1 MSEMI
6 YCRGCGKQIHKTAP
20 TCPSC
25 GVAGDPAALR
35 SLLQAK
41 AEGGDPLARLAM
53 GALQVTELN
62 ESGALRTQTA
72 AGLWCLFL
80 GQFGAHWF
88 YLRRTVPGIL
98 SLLFFW
104 TGIPGIIA
112 LVNGWQITF
121 VDRQAWAKKY
131 NNGISTPPAHW
142 VLKVLVIAYPVLVI
156 ISVPYLI

>member
-1 MSEMI
+1 MSEMV

-25 GVAGDPAALR
+25 
-35 SLLQAK
+35 
-41 AEGGDPLARLAM
+41 

-104 TGIPGIIA
+104 TWIPAIIA
-112 LVNGWQITF
+112 FVNGWQITF
-121 VDRQAWAKKY
+121 GDRQAWAKKY

-142 VLKVLVIAYPVLVI
+142 VVKVLVIAFPVLGFLFWVAVLN
-156 ISVPYLI
+156 S